1 MYWFNWNSDNP
12 SLHPHKQDISSPI
25 SFSFPP
31 TPCIGSPCDSPIH
44 SARSSISIDENEI
57 QNHIYEEYLKDQ
69 EHIEENEIQNHIHEE
84 YLKDQ
89 KHIEENEI
97 QNHIHEEYLKDQEH
111 IEENEIQNHI
121 HEEYL
126 KDQEHIEENDT
137 KTIILPNIGQLDH
150 NKKEYIN
157 IPFVYYILEMKLKT
171 HYKK

>member
-31 TPCIGSPCDSPIH
+31 TPCIGSPCDSPFH

-69 EHIEENEIQNHIHEE
+69 EHIEE
-84 YLKDQ
+84 
-89 KHIEENEI
+89 ENEI
-97 QNHIHEEYLKDQEH
+97 QNHIHEEYLKHQEH
-111 IEENEIQNHI
+111 IEENDIQNHI

-150 NKKEYIN
+150 NKKEYII